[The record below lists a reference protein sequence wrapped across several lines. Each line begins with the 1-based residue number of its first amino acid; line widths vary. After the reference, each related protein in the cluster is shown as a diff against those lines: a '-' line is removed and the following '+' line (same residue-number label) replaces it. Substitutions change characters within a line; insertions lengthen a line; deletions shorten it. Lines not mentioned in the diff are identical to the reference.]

1 MEKQQTLNFTKNLI
15 KILSDNLPNE
25 ISNPMK
31 SELTDVYNQFNI
43 EKSTDFRDLPN
54 ALIDEANAIVK
65 DLNYRADKILMTQKT
80 LELLHH
86 HILNKLNDFDFVV
99 KPEINKALN
108 ILTENYPEI
117 WKGIRFDL
125 DINPKTLDIIDLN
138 PTLNF
143 KYIDNILEQV
153 LTYLSQLDSLDDF
166 KYFNLPKKLTK
177 IPELIKMNDLEN
189 KKAFDLAIKLKVRI
203 KLAYLDGTDEF
214 NRTLNRQISRYSDK
228 GIYLD
233 KSEVYLVS
241 DELELLYMNDVK
253 GFSKSFETYID
264 KHKDTLLFSESH
276 METIRQNKTRESL
289 DNNVANMIMDISRKL
304 YDKGLVGIKQNYQ
317 QLIEEAKEISKKYE
331 YTTANVV
338 LPQVD
343 FTPLLKDSVRID
355 NLKSQFGVLEL
366 IFDDL
371 ENKDFEISS
380 EIRASQDINKFLEHL
395 NNAFYTDRNFEF
407 YGIRL
412 YDLDKTIFGYY
423 MAEEINKLLRI
434 SQTNG
439 NDRINEMLLYFK
451 QMGLISGTKSD
462 IDLKDYIKSK
472 VIQIGRKIADDYRKL
487 NYIYDVV
494 DYDEVKD
501 LLDDDDIIPYVV
513 TTTSLTG
520 SFKLNKNS
528 RTKVEHYIKGLFLK
542 EIEDTKEEEF
552 KVVPQKLTIK
562 QRLVSN
568 ESANLL
574 INKDCLNRL
583 TRFNNILNGYNF
595 KVSKINV
602 SMSEAFR
609 KENYSTKYIV
619 LSYHNISY
627 YINPQVIFILDTK
640 TKAFTNVVNLNIS
653 DLPVQVWNTVYP
665 QIVRKFKEYPDF
677 NEQTF
682 QELKLFNL
690 AIQTAWDR
698 KRSIKPFIK

>member
-1 MEKQQTLNFTKNLI
+1 MEKQQTLTFTKNLI

-25 ISNPMK
+25 ISKPME
-31 SELTDVYNQFNI
+31 SELKDVYNQFNM
-43 EKSTDFRDLPN
+43 EKSKDFRDLPN

-65 DLNYRADKILMTQKT
+65 DLNYRADKIPMTQKT

-86 HILNKLNDFDFVV
+86 HILNKLNEFKFVV

-108 ILTENYPEI
+108 IITENYPEI
-117 WKGIRFDL
+117 WQGIRFDL
-125 DINPKTLDIIDLN
+125 DINPMTLDIIDLN

-143 KYIDNILEQV
+143 KYIDNILAQV
-153 LTYLSQLDSLDDF
+153 LPYLSQLDSLDDF
-166 KYFNLPKKLTK
+166 KYFNLPKKLTE

-189 KKAFDLAIKLKVRI
+189 KKAFDWAIKLKVRI
-203 KLAYLDGTDEF
+203 KLAYFDGTDEF
-214 NRTLNRQISRYSDK
+214 NQTLNRQIRIYSDN

-253 GFSKSFETYID
+253 GFAKSFETYID
-264 KHKDTLLFSESH
+264 KHKDTLVFSESH
-276 METIRQNKTRESL
+276 IETLRQNQTREAL
-289 DNNVANMIMDISRKL
+289 DNKVANMIMALSRKL
-304 YDKGLVGIKQNYQ
+304 YDKGLVGINPKYQ

-355 NLKSQFGVLEL
+355 DLKSQFGVLEL

-371 ENKDFEISS
+371 ENKGFEISS
-380 EIRASQDINKFLEHL
+380 EIRASQNMNKFLEHL
-395 NNAFYTDRNFEF
+395 NNAFYTDRNFAF
-407 YGIRL
+407 YKIRL

-423 MAEEINKLLRI
+423 ISEEINKMLRI

-439 NDRINEMLLYFK
+439 NERINEMLLYFK

-494 DYDEVKD
+494 DYDEVQD

-520 SFKLNKNS
+520 SFKINKNS
-528 RTKVEHYIKGLFLK
+528 RTKIEHYIKGLFQK
-542 EIEDTKEEEF
+542 EIEDSKEEV
-552 KVVPQKLTIK
+552 KVVPQKLTLK
-562 QRLVSN
+562 AKLVSN

-583 TRFNNILNGYNF
+583 TRFNSILNGDKF

-619 LSYHNISY
+619 LSYHNISF

-665 QIVRKFKEYPDF
+665 QIVRKFKSYPDF
-677 NEQTF
+677 NEQTLK
-682 QELKLFNL
+682 ELNLFNL

-698 KRSIKPFIK
+698 KRSIKPFMK